1 MDPIR
6 WTTEVVR
13 VKYPFRNLVFEGG
26 GVKGIAYGGALEVLE
41 KRKIL
46 KDIVRVGG
54 ASAGAINAVLMALG
68 YTWQEM
74 LDILLELDF
83 RKFLDDSW
91 GVLPDVKRLLRE
103 YGWFKGDFFEE
114 WIRRQIAAKRQPAD
128 VTFAQLKAS
137 GHRGLYLI
145 GTNLSTGFEEVF
157 SAERTPRMRVSKA
170 ARMSMSIPLFFAAVL
185 SRRGDVYVDGGV
197 LDNYPVKLFDRQ
209 RYVASAERSSHVRRT
224 DYYKKVNRRKKVR
237 RNPYVY
243 NMQTLGFRLDTA
255 EEIAVFRREKPP
267 AHQEIDQLFEY
278 TWALIKTLLNAQNN
292 QHLHSDD
299 WHRTVYINTLD
310 VKTTDFG
317 IKKKD
322 KERLIEQ
329 GNVGTQKYFDWYE
342 GRTRSLELPVNRP
355 LEE

>member
-1 MDPIR
+1 MM
-6 WTTEVVR
+6 EVVG

-26 GVKGIAYGGALEVLE
+26 GVKGIAYAGALEVLE

-68 YTWQEM
+68 YTRQEM
-74 LDILLELDF
+74 LDVLLELDF

-91 GVLPDVKRLLRE
+91 GLLPDVKRLLRE

-114 WIRRQIAAKRQPAD
+114 WIRRQITKKGQPAD

-145 GTNLSTGFEEVF
+145 GTNLSTGYEEVF

-170 ARMSMSIPLFFAAVL
+170 VRMSMSIPLFFAAVL

-224 DYYKKVNRRKKVR
+224 DYYKKVNRRKEVR

-329 GNVGTQKYFDWYE
+329 GKVGTEKYFDWYE
-342 GRTRSLELPVNRP
+342 GRTLSLELPVNRP
-355 LEE
+355 REE